1 MIGWVYRA
9 ALACAQFDQVLIAAD
24 SQEVADYAA
33 SQGWQSIMTSTALA
47 SGTDRVQAVAG
58 IVDADIYANLQGDE
72 PLLRPEHIAALLR
85 PFASRLHPAAV
96 STVATPCPP
105 DQVGNPNAVK
115 VVTANDGRALYFSRA
130 AIPFPRDGGGAA
142 GVFRKHL
149 GIYAYRKEALRRF
162 ASLAPSTLE
171 STERLEQLRLLENG
185 IDIYVEE
192 TPFDTIGVD
201 TEEDLAAAEEELLKR
216 SRQ

>member
-9 ALACAQFDQVLIAAD
+9 ALACPQFDQVLIAAD

-33 SQGWQSIMTSTALA
+33 SQGWQSVMTSTALA

-58 IVDADIYANLQGDE
+58 VVDADIYANLQGDE
-72 PLLRPEHIAALLR
+72 PLLRPEHFAALLR

-130 AIPFPRDGGGAA
+130 PIPFPRDRDGAA

-162 ASLAPSTLE
+162 ASLAPSPLE
-171 STERLEQLRLLENG
+171 LTERLEQLRLLENG

>member
-1 MIGWVYRA
+1 M
-9 ALACAQFDQVLIAAD
+9 
-24 SQEVADYAA
+24 
-33 SQGWQSIMTSTALA
+33 
-47 SGTDRVQAVAG
+47 
-58 IVDADIYANLQGDE
+58 
-72 PLLRPEHIAALLR
+72 
-85 PFASRLHPAAV
+85 
-96 STVATPCPP
+96 ATPCPP

-130 AIPFPRDGGGAA
+130 AIPFPRDRDGAA

-162 ASLAPSTLE
+162 ASLSPSPLE
-171 STERLEQLRLLENG
+171 LTERLEQLRLLENG

-201 TEEDLAAAEEELLKR
+201 TEEDLAAAEQELPTARGNRDALALPKKGESLTR
-216 SRQ
+216 